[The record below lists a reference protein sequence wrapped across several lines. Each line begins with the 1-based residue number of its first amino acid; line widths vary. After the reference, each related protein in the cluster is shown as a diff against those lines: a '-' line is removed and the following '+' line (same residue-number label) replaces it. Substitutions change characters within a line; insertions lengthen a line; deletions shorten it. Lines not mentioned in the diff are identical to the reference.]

1 MKKFS
6 ILLLVFVLAATLF
19 LGGCQK
25 NEPSVPA
32 PSWETESVEEN
43 GFSYEIPKGWIRTE
57 DPTNQGSIVYVQ
69 LDSLINQ
76 YDMFNDLRS
85 ELENK
90 AQAIQDDLTKKG
102 RSFESAAKDF
112 QAKIEKGLL
121 TRSQAEEQQQRLAER
136 QQNLQN
142 LSQQKQYEMAEEEAV
157 MGRRV
162 MDAVQ
167 TYLQK
172 YNQEK
177 GYAMIITT
185 SAATNTVIVG
195 NPALDITQDVLTGLN
210 NEYIKSKKQ

>member
-1 MKKFS
+1 MKQLKV
-6 ILLLVFVLAATLF
+6 ILSVAVAAIICACNAT
-19 LGGCQK
+19 GNTSTQ
-25 NEPSVPA
+25 A
-32 PSWETESVEEN
+32 
-43 GFSYEIPKGWIRTE
+43 
-57 DPTNQGSIVYVQ
+57 TNTAEAGVTAAQGSIVYIQ

-112 QAKIEKGLL
+112 QTKIEKGLL

-142 LSQQKQYEMAEEEAV
+142 LSQQKQYELAEEEAV
-157 MGRRV
+157 MSRRV

-167 TYLQK
+167 TFLAK

-177 GYAMIITT
+177 GYAMIITS
-185 SAATNTVIVG
+185 SAATNTVIAA

>member
-1 MKKFS
+1 MKQLKV
-6 ILLLVFVLAATLF
+6 ILSVAVAAIICACNAT
-19 LGGCQK
+19 G
-25 NEPSVPA
+25 NTSTPA
-32 PSWETESVEEN
+32 ANTAEAGVTAA
-43 GFSYEIPKGWIRTE
+43 
-57 DPTNQGSIVYVQ
+57 QGSIVYIQ

-112 QAKIEKGLL
+112 QTKIEKGLL

-142 LSQQKQYEMAEEEAV
+142 LSQQKQYELAEEEAV
-157 MGRRV
+157 MSRRV

-167 TYLQK
+167 TFLAK

-177 GYAMIITT
+177 GYAMIITS
-185 SAATNTVIVG
+185 SAATNTVIAA